1 MKDTDDES
9 LVDGTDAGAEPA
21 TSTNPRSAYDGI
33 FEFHKAMR
41 KTEEERKMGLIGTNV
56 HGVKA
61 SKPPGYYYT
70 PDEWSRAIGWG
81 TVPDER
87 NTELR
92 GVNQDRRTDEDVSEE
107 SDTKI

>member
-21 TSTNPRSAYDGI
+21 TSTNTRCAYDGI
-33 FEFHKAMR
+33 FEFHQAMR
-41 KTEEERKMGLIGTNV
+41 KIEEERRMGLMGRNV
-56 HGVKA
+56 HGVTDK
-61 SKPPGYYYT
+61 KPFYYYYT
-70 PDEWSRAIGWG
+70 PSEWSRSIGWG
-81 TVPDER
+81 TVPDYR

-107 SDTKI
+107 SDTKT

>member
-1 MKDTDDES
+1 MKDTDDDKQ
-9 LVDGTDAGAEPA
+9 VDGSDAGAVPA
-21 TSTNPRSAYDGI
+21 TSTNSRVMYQ
-33 FEFHKAMR
+33 
-41 KTEEERKMGLIGTNV
+41 
-56 HGVKA
+56 GVFDFAKILNA
-61 SKPPGYYYT
+61 YYYT

-92 GVNQDRRTDEDVSEE
+92 GVNQYRRTDEDVSEE